1 MWSAITTD
9 FYDFVNTITE
19 DTSKLVTKAI
29 GEEEEEDEEVNIRE
43 RMLLDTRRSF
53 LTYSTSIEEV
63 HMKEFDKFL
72 RNFALGSQATEIA
85 NVLDLEPEVSRY
97 YAELVPIKISPEEF
111 WARYFFRIMLVNRGG
126 VMDLDDE
133 EEEELE
139 WESNDKNDSIDGGL
153 SSQEVTSR
161 GVVEKESEGKL
172 ISRVHKLEHENST
185 LKSQVKTLVN
195 RIAELE
201 KLLQQ
206 QAPGKGGHLSSTP
219 AASSDDTM
227 LSVDLNKSLVD
238 ESGKD
243 SNGECSSI
251 KSESG
256 SEKSVVFVGKN
267 GEEEKHE
274 KNSRELTPSKKTK
287 AVSALLSLSQDA
299 DEDDD
304 GWS

>member
-1 MWSAITTD
+1 
-9 FYDFVNTITE
+9 
-19 DTSKLVTKAI
+19 
-29 GEEEEEDEEVNIRE
+29 
-43 RMLLDTRRSF
+43 
-53 LTYSTSIEEV
+53 
-63 HMKEFDKFL
+63 
-72 RNFALGSQATEIA
+72 
-85 NVLDLEPEVSRY
+85 
-97 YAELVPIKISPEEF
+97 
-111 WARYFFRIMLVNRGG
+111 
-126 VMDLDDE
+126 MDLDDE

-139 WESNDKNDSIDGGL
+139 WESNDKNDDGGL
-153 SSQEVTSR
+153 NAQEVTSR

-206 QAPGKGGHLSSTP
+206 QASGKGGHLSSTP
-219 AASSDDTM
+219 ASPNDTM

-256 SEKSVVFVGKN
+256 SEKSVVFVGKY

-274 KNSRELTPSKKTK
+274 KNSRESTPSKKTK